1 MKLCC
6 VRLLATAATKQPPL
20 VTKLS
25 LTSNRHFNQSEL
37 LISTHRIAGIMIL
50 VSLMQ
55 LSCDIYERAHACVR
69 VRLESRPSANWL
81 SLFHDPDS
89 LVSEP
94 DRPVPRLQTSA
105 RYIFAFQES
114 LGTTLRNTKFITG
127 SKVKDIHGMHLAVP
141 TTLGISGALKTIIF

>member
-1 MKLCC
+1 MC
-6 VRLLATAATKQPPL
+6 VLLLATAATKQPPL

-37 LISTHRIAGIMIL
+37 LISSTHRIAGIMIL

-81 SLFHDPDS
+81 SLLHDPDS

-114 LGTTLRNTKFITG
+114 LGTRLRNTKFITG

>member
-1 MKLCC
+1 MC
-6 VRLLATAATKQPPL
+6 VLLLATAATKQPPL

-37 LISTHRIAGIMIL
+37 LISSTHRIAGIMIL

-69 VRLESRPSANWL
+69 LESRPSANWL

-89 LVSEP
+89 LLSEP
-94 DRPVPRLQTSA
+94 DRLVLRLQTSA

-114 LGTTLRNTKFITG
+114 LGTRLWNTHFITG